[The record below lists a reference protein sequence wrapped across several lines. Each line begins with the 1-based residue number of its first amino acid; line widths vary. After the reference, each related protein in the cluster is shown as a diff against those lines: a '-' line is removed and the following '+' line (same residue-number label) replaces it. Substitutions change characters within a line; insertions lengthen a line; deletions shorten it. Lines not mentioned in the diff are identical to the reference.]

1 MSEQFQSTKVASVPR
16 QIFRAYDIR
25 GKVAQL
31 SDGLV
36 AQIGKA
42 LATQFLR
49 ANQQQVVLGYDARL
63 TSSEF
68 AEIITAQLTASGLDV
83 VQIGCVSSPLLYFT
97 AKRFGG
103 NGIMITASHNPA
115 TDNGFKWL
123 SQHLPPTVAQI
134 QQVADLIES
143 QNFQNLSYR
152 GKVTTIDAKA
162 DYFSYLKQDIK
173 LQNNHRIC
181 VDGLHGSAGEIAQTV
196 LEKLGCKV
204 TALNCYADGN
214 FPLGAPDPSDFKRLA
229 TLQKS
234 VLDSKSVMGIALD
247 GDGDRVVVI
256 DELGQ
261 WKCSTMIAQTVAR
274 YHGRSHMLR
283 TGSSF
288 LRHYIAAQCAVF
300 GGEYAGHYVFN
311 DGRGL
316 GYDDGL
322 YAALRLL
329 EYLESTQQSLS
340 EGLAEFPERTSSPD
354 IYIDANGI
362 DRVQLFAHIQ
372 DYIHNDLTQVD
383 AQSMTL
389 SCVDGI
395 RLDFPYGFGI
405 IRASNTG
412 EYFTVRFDADDALYL
427 AKIKAFFVEMVH
439 TISPHFAQALQE
451 IAA

>member
-143 QNFQNLSYR
+143 QNFQ
-152 GKVTTIDAKA
+152 K
-162 DYFSYLKQDIK
+162 FS
-173 LQNNHRIC
+173 
-181 VDGLHGSAGEIAQTV
+181 
-196 LEKLGCKV
+196 
-204 TALNCYADGN
+204 
-214 FPLGAPDPSDFKRLA
+214 
-229 TLQKS
+229 
-234 VLDSKSVMGIALD
+234 
-247 GDGDRVVVI
+247 
-256 DELGQ
+256 
-261 WKCSTMIAQTVAR
+261 
-274 YHGRSHMLR
+274 
-283 TGSSF
+283 
-288 LRHYIAAQCAVF
+288 
-300 GGEYAGHYVFN
+300 
-311 DGRGL
+311 
-316 GYDDGL
+316 
-322 YAALRLL
+322 
-329 EYLESTQQSLS
+329 
-340 EGLAEFPERTSSPD
+340 
-354 IYIDANGI
+354 
-362 DRVQLFAHIQ
+362 
-372 DYIHNDLTQVD
+372 
-383 AQSMTL
+383 
-389 SCVDGI
+389 
-395 RLDFPYGFGI
+395 I
-405 IRASNTG
+405 IRN
-412 EYFTVRFDADDALYL
+412 
-427 AKIKAFFVEMVH
+427 
-439 TISPHFAQALQE
+439 
-451 IAA
+451 